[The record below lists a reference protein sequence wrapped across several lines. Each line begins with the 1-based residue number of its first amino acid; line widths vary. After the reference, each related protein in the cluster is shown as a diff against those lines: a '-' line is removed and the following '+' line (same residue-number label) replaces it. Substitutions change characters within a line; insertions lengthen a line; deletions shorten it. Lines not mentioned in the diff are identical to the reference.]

1 MAIRTDTNK
10 VRDAIPVRAGYDLT
24 SVIRT
29 ANVITN
35 RVQANDTGGVLT
47 GDDLI
52 EIETYVA
59 AHLYSLEDAQY
70 LEKATESASGVFIA
84 RDWLAVA
91 KLIDVTGTLAAM
103 AQGLGTIG
111 ITWLGKT
118 QGEKIEW
125 QDRN

>member
-1 MAIRTDTNK
+1 MARTDPNK
-10 VRDAIPVRAGYDLT
+10 VRDAIPVRSSYDLT

-35 RVQANDTGGVLT
+35 RVAANDTAGVLT
-47 GDDLI
+47 SDDLT

-70 LEKATESASGVFIA
+70 IEKATEAASGVFIE

-103 AQGLGTIG
+103 AQGLGTIN

-118 QGEKIEW
+118 QSEKIEW